1 MVKKGFTLVE
11 IIVATFIL
19 SLLTLGLISV
29 FLSSKRLTHYSR
41 SRVTAGEL
49 SKLFLEPLQ
58 LEVRQDTWGTPTN
71 KLNASWSSNYTVDKN
86 YNVTY
91 NISYGGVGDTVPY
104 NNLKRVNATIG
115 WNDTNVP

>member
-19 SLLTLGLISV
+19 SILTLGLISV

-58 LEVRQDTWGTPTN
+58 LEVRQDTWGTAGN
-71 KLNASWSSNYTVDKN
+71 KLYQNWTSNYTVDKN

-91 NISYGGVGDTVPY
+91 NITYGGVGDTAPF
-104 NNLKRVNATIG
+104 NNLKRVKAIIT
-115 WNDTNVP
+115 WNDTDVP